1 MIPPFPRQLVLGHR
15 GSPRE
20 ATENTLR
27 SFALALRG
35 GADGVELDVR
45 PSLDGV
51 PVVIH
56 DDSLRRTMAVGGRV
70 SRLHW
75 PAIER
80 VTQGATPSL
89 AQAVAWAAATGA
101 WLNVEIKAPGV
112 EHSVLDLI
120 VKTGVESR
128 VVISSF
134 HVSVVQRVGTLD
146 PGIARYLLAERWDA
160 DATRAVERAGAAGV
174 CLRLDAADDSTLD
187 DLRRRNLP
195 VIAWTVNDSDEV
207 RRLLLRGV
215 AAIISDLPAMAAGIR
230 DEIADSG

>member
-1 MIPPFPRQLVLGHR
+1 MILPFPRQLVLGHR

-27 SFALALRG
+27 SFALALRA

-45 PSLDGV
+45 PSVDRV

-80 VTQGATPSL
+80 VTQGSTPSL
-89 AQAVAWAAATGA
+89 AQAVAWAAASGA

-112 EHSVLDLI
+112 EESVLDI
-120 VKTGVESR
+120 IARARIGSR

-134 HVSVVQRVGTLD
+134 HVDAVQQVGRLD
-146 PGIARYLLAERWDA
+146 PDIARYLLTERWDTE
-160 DATRAVERAGAAGV
+160 ATAAVERAGAAGV
-174 CLRLDAADDSTLD
+174 CLRFDAADGSTLD

-195 VIAWTVNDSDEV
+195 VIAWTVNDSDEM
-207 RRLLLRGV
+207 RRLLGHGV
-215 AAIISDLPAMAAGIR
+215 AAIISDLPATAAAIR
-230 DEIADSG
+230 DEVAGCG